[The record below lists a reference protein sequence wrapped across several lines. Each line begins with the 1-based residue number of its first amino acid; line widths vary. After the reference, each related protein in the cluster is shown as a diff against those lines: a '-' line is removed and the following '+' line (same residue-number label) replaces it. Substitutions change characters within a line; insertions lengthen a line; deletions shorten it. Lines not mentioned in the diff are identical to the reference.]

1 MEAGDSSVEGLFHIA
16 KGPVWTPR
24 APPKKTRKAGKEEE
38 AGGKG
43 GREEEG
49 KGRKEGRRKENRLV

>member
-1 MEAGDSSVEGLFHIA
+1 MEGLFNIA
-16 KGPVWTPR
+16 KGPVWAPR